1 MSNHDL
7 NYEKAVIE
15 AANKGDDLF
24 GREALEIIAER
35 IERGLFDS
43 PLFAYLATNL
53 RTYLDQGVPLE
64 RALGV
69 ESDANPG
76 GRQKKYDETEI
87 AAVDILLR
95 YHADFSPEE
104 ANIWIEERIGADRR
118 LVQRRRLEHDST
130 YNSSYA
136 SGLMES
142 LSLDDLLHLSGS
154 MREKVAEVLP
164 HT

>member
-1 MSNHDL
+1 MSDHDL

-15 AANKGDDLF
+15 AANNGEDSY

-53 RTYLDQGVPLE
+53 RAYLDQGVPLE

-69 ESDANPG
+69 ETDLNPG
-76 GRQKKYDETEI
+76 GRPKKYNDTEI
-87 AAVDILLR
+87 AAVDIILR
-95 YHADFSPEE
+95 YHADFSSEE
-104 ANIWIEERIGADRR
+104 ANIWIEKRIGADRR
-118 LVQRRRLEHDST
+118 LVQRNRLEHDSK

-136 SGLMES
+136 SELMES

>member
-1 MSNHDL
+1 MSEHDL
-7 NYEKAVIE
+7 NHEKAIIE
-15 AANKGDDLF
+15 AANRGEDVC
-24 GREALEIIAER
+24 GREALLLIAER
-35 IERGLFDS
+35 IERGSFDS

-53 RTYLDQGVPLE
+53 RAYLDQGVPLE

-69 ESDANPG
+69 EPDLNPG
-76 GRQKKYDETEI
+76 GRPKKYNDTEI
-87 AAVDILLR
+87 AAVDIILR
-95 YHADFSPEE
+95 YHANFSPEA

-118 LVQRRRLEHDST
+118 FVQKRRLEYDST
-130 YNSSYA
+130 YNPSYA
-136 SGLMES
+136 FELTES

>member
-1 MSNHDL
+1 MSDHDL

-15 AANKGDDLF
+15 AANNGEDSY

-43 PLFAYLATNL
+43 PLFTYLATNL
-53 RTYLDQGVPLE
+53 RAYLDQGVPLE

-69 ESDANPG
+69 ETELNPG
-76 GRQKKYDETEI
+76 GRPKKYNDTEI

-95 YHADFSPEE
+95 YHADFSLEQ

-118 LVQRRRLEHDST
+118 FVQKRRLEHDST

-136 SGLMES
+136 SELMES